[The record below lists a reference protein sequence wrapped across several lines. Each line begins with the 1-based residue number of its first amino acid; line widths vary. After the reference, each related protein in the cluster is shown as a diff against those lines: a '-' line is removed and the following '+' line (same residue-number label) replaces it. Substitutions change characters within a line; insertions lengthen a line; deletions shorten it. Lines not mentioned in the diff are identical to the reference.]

1 MLTFENISK
10 TYGDKVLFDNISA
23 VIEPTDRI
31 GLIGV
36 NGTGKSTLL
45 KIIAG
50 KDTAE
55 TGEFHHRKAYKIE
68 YLAQDPELDDTL
80 TVMEQ
85 IYYGDSTIMKAMRAY
100 EKALYQLE
108 QDPANENYQANL
120 LETQEKMD
128 KEAAWEANT
137 VAKTI
142 LSKLGITEIDKNISS
157 LSGGQRKRVAIAKSL
172 IQPADL
178 LILDEPTNHLDHD
191 SVEWLEKYLRTY
203 KGAILL
209 VTHDRYFLNRVT
221 NRIYELDHGK
231 LYQYDGNYETFLE
244 KKAEREA
251 QELTA
256 EQKHANTLRRELQ
269 WLKRGARARSTK
281 QKARIQRVDE
291 LKQQTFQTKKKN
303 N

>member
-209 VTHDRYFLNRVT
+209 VTHDRYFFKSRDKSN
-221 NRIYELDHGK
+221 I
-231 LYQYDGNYETFLE
+231 
-244 KKAEREA
+244 
-251 QELTA
+251 
-256 EQKHANTLRRELQ
+256 
-269 WLKRGARARSTK
+269 
-281 QKARIQRVDE
+281 
-291 LKQQTFQTKKKN
+291 
-303 N
+303 